1 MEENDLEKERLE
13 ETSVEEQKKSIKKSD
28 IGIFVFL
35 GIMALF
41 TIAAVVFVIY
51 VCSGAAS
58 GCNCAQCAK

>member
-1 MEENDLEKERLE
+1 MEENDLEKEQLQ
-13 ETSVEEQKKSIKKSD
+13 ETPVEEQKKSIKKSD

-51 VCSGAAS
+51 VTSGAAS